1 MSPDK
6 MVEEHAITV
15 EYALTRGEVAGGLL
29 RSLAQSPK
37 YRGKILLYSVGIGV
51 FTLLY
56 RAALTRSVTPGDVM
70 IAVGYGVGFLLVLPL
85 GLCIRA
91 KTAKRTLKV
100 SRRGIRTEIG
110 RSREQYAWKK
120 VGEVTD
126 TRQFILIALTNG
138 NAFLI
143 PHRAFPGVEQREQFL
158 TETRLWMQASG

>member
-6 MVEEHAITV
+6 MVEEHEITV

-29 RSLAQSPK
+29 RSVAQSPK

-56 RAALTRSVTPGDVM
+56 RAALTRSVTPSDVM

-85 GLCIRA
+85 WLFIRA

-100 SRRGIRTEIG
+100 SRGGIWTEIG
-110 RSREQYAWKK
+110 RIGKQYEWKQIR
-120 VGEVTD
+120 EVTD
-126 TRQFILIALTNG
+126 ARQFILIALTNG
-138 NAFLI
+138 NAFFI
-143 PHRAFPGVEQREQFL
+143 PRRAFPGIEQREHFL
-158 TETRLWMQASG
+158 TETRRWMQASG